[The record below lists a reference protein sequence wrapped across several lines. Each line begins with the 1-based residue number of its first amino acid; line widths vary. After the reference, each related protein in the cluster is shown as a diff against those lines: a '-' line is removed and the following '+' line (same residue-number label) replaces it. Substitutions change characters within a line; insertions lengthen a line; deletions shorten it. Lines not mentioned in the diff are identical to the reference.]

1 MTNATRCPD
10 AAAFFFVVAT
20 FVLGAFKVGLT
31 PAMAADSYGCGGDQA
46 CVKIAQTTQCDKPCQ
61 IACKEYR
68 FDQEMCYK
76 VWGPKLQFEREQ
88 QRKGIK

>member
-1 MTNATRCPD
+1 VTNATWCSY

-20 FVLGAFKVGLT
+20 FVSGSFKVGLT

>member
-1 MTNATRCPD
+1 MINATRCSD
-10 AAAFFFVVAT
+10 AAAIFIVVAT
-20 FVLGAFKVGLT
+20 FVLGSSKVGST
-31 PAMAADSYGCGGDQA
+31 PAMAAESYGCGGDQA

-61 IACKEYR
+61 MACKEYR

-76 VWGPKLQFEREQ
+76 VWGPKLQLEREQ

>member
-1 MTNATRCPD
+1 VTKATRCSD
-10 AAAFFFVVAT
+10 AVAIFLVAAT
-20 FVLGAFKVGLT
+20 FVLGSFKVGPT

-46 CVKIAQTTQCDKPCQ
+46 CVKIAQATQCDKPCQ

-76 VWGPKLQFEREQ
+76 VWGPKLLFEREQ
-88 QRKGIK
+88 QRKGNK